1 MRDAGMTSETV
12 LRNRRERGARA
23 FAKGASAEETVA
35 LEFDRRGADLLETR
49 WRGQGGEID
58 LIFLD
63 QGVYVF
69 CEVKASDTVESAM
82 ALLRPA
88 QMQRIH
94 AAASEYLGQTPEGQL
109 SEVRFDLAVVDGQG
123 AVSVME
129 NAFGHF

>member
-1 MRDAGMTSETV
+1 MTCDTI
-12 LRNRRERGARA
+12 LQRRRERGQRA
-23 FAKGASAEETVA
+23 YHKGASAEKSVA
-35 LEFDRRGADLLETR
+35 LEYDRRGVDLLETR

-63 QGVYVF
+63 RGVYVF
-69 CEVKASDTVESAM
+69 CEVKASDTVDSAM

-94 AAASEYLGQTPEGQL
+94 VAASEYLGQTPEGQL

-123 AVSVME
+123 AVTVME